1 MMWERPA
8 VRKKLKLTVK
18 CSKSIALTHCP
29 PRSPLGF
36 FHPGFKFTVLGS
48 PNQGVLSKCLRRWD
62 LVSVHSP
69 WAPVSRGRPH

>member
-1 MMWERPA
+1 MMWGRPA

-48 PNQGVLSKCLRRWD
+48 PNQGVLSKCLRRCPCQCAQP
-62 LVSVHSP
+62 LGTCIQ
-69 WAPVSRGRPH
+69 R